1 MTEIKISDCLVILC
15 YVLFMFTCV
24 FAPSDSFRFQLR
36 KRTII
41 FGFLTIFVA
50 FVSIIYLIYC
60 VVKGGVRF
68 VY

>member
-1 MTEIKISDCLVILC
+1 MTEIKISDCLFILC

-24 FAPSDSFRFQLR
+24 FATSDSFHFLLR

-50 FVSIIYLIYC
+50 FVSIIYFIYG